1 MRQLMRQR
9 LVPGLRLWGLRLRL
23 RLMRWAADEGGCC
36 ERLWRAADAAN
47 AAGVT
52 ASGAAEAPR
61 SLSSRPSPSG
71 RRSHKKNGWRP
82 DRTTLPES
90 LRKEVQAMGILGKW
104 MLWILAPVL

>member
-1 MRQLMRQR
+1 MQR
-9 LVPGLRLWGLRLRL
+9 
-23 RLMRWAADEGGCC
+23 AADEGGCC

-47 AAGVT
+47 AAGVK
-52 ASGAAEAPR
+52 ASAAAEAPR